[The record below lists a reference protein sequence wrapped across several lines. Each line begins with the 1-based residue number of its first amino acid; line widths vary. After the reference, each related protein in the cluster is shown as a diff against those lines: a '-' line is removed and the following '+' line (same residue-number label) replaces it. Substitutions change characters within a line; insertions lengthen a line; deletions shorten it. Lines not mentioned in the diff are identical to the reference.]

1 MMPAAARDPLGHLEC
16 ASVAAEHRHYL
27 HGALCLESADAAG
40 ASALSV
46 AAFSD
51 PLRCNELLARLGPT
65 LGSPD
70 RRTTASLL
78 SKRLGF
84 LFTGAPLYLLS
95 VCDRGLD
102 LAPANCLVDVRHD
115 GQAWRSTLPLRSLR
129 LQTWSPAARERSRH
143 QLLTQLFA
151 GLITPLWQTL
161 REVGGVPPRML
172 WENLAVRVYSLY
184 ERRLVELDGTQVDA
198 AARQRCEAD
207 YRFLLDAD
215 PELFGIDVNPLA
227 RFHHAKTRRAD
238 GVEVRYRRSCC
249 LYYRAACPV
258 AYCQSCPLSRARPRS

>member
-1 MMPAAARDPLGHLEC
+1 MPLGQAHAAYLSETLRLRWGSEAGGQALPVTVFCDPRRC
-16 ASVAAEHRHYL
+16 A
-27 HGALCLESADAAG
+27 
-40 ASALSV
+40 
-46 AAFSD
+46 
-51 PLRCNELLARLGPT
+51 ELLDRLGPT

-84 LFTGAPLYLLS
+84 LLTGAPLYLLS

-102 LAPANCLVDVRHD
+102 LAPGNCLIDIRHD

-129 LQTWSPAARERSRH
+129 LQRWSPAARESARH
-143 QLLTQLFA
+143 ALLNELFT

-184 ERRLVELDGTQVDA
+184 ERRLVELEGGLVDA
-198 AARQRCEAD
+198 AARRRCAAD
-207 YRFLLDAD
+207 YRFLLEAE
-215 PELFGIDVNPLA
+215 PELFGIDFNPLA
-227 RFHHAKTRRAD
+227 RFHHAKTRRTD

-258 AYCQSCPLSRARPRS
+258 AYCQSCPLSRSRTEG

>member
-1 MMPAAARDPLGHLEC
+1 MMPAAAREPLGHLEY
-16 ASVAAEHRHYL
+16 ASVAVAHRRYL
-27 HGALCLESADAAG
+27 HESLCLESAQTAG
-40 ASALSV
+40 AAVLSMT
-46 AAFSD
+46 AFRD
-51 PLRCNELLARLGPT
+51 PRRCAELLARLGPV

-84 LFTGAPLYLLS
+84 LLTGVPLYLLS

-102 LAPANCLVDVRHD
+102 LAPGNCLIDLRHD

-129 LQTWSPAARERSRH
+129 LQRWAPAARERARH
-143 QLLTQLFA
+143 DLLKQLFA

-184 ERRLVELDGTQVDA
+184 ERRLAELEGGLVDA
-198 AARQRCEAD
+198 AARRRCEAD
-207 YRFLLDAD
+207 YRFLLEAE
-215 PELFGIDVNPLA
+215 PELFGLEANPLA

-258 AYCQSCPLSRARPRS
+258 AYCQSCPLSRSRTEA